1 LVNTS
6 NGIVNMH
13 QSFKYLVGMY
23 LSFVSNN
30 KHNGVIDI
38 VV

>member
-1 LVNTS
+1 MNTS

-13 QSFKYLVGMY
+13 QSFKYLVEIY

-30 KHNGVIDI
+30 KHNDINDI